1 MLLLLHLLTKC
12 SPVQT
17 VRHLAV
23 LILSALKTTID
34 AARAAAAESIGEP
47 LPVLRVHSEH
57 VMTLAL
63 QRSGGCSTA
72 ATSATAR
79 AAGRKRMRGPLGK
92 GRSRCVS
99 LEVFGVRQLVLVRRE
114 KKNARPFFFT
124 FFFAALPSRAL
135 SSNRFFFSRSLSAR
149 ALSPYFSLCELES
162 KLSVTR

>member
-1 MLLLLHLLTKC
+1 MLHLLTKC

-47 LPVLRVHSEH
+47 LPALRVHSEH

-79 AAGRKRMRGPLGK
+79 AVRARATIPPPLRCCCRLQPLASLPRCSARKKLGAGRGMK
-92 GRSRCVS
+92 
-99 LEVFGVRQLVLVRRE
+99 
-114 KKNARPFFFT
+114 
-124 FFFAALPSRAL
+124 
-135 SSNRFFFSRSLSAR
+135 FS
-149 ALSPYFSLCELES
+149 
-162 KLSVTR
+162 